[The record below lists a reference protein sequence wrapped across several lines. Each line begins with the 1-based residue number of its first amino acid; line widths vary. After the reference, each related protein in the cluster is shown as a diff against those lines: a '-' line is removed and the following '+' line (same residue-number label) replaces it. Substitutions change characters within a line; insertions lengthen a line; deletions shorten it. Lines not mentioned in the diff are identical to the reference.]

1 MLNSIAILG
10 RPNVGKSSLFNKLTK
25 TRNAIVSDFSGLTKD
40 RNFGYALIKDKSYLV
55 IDTGGVGS
63 EVTEF
68 SAAITEQALIAAE
81 DSNLILLLIDASQEL
96 TADDIDLFQLIRKMN
111 KKFFVVLNKIDIKKR
126 SNAKEDLLKFGSGEI
141 LEISAEHSQGIKMH

>member
-25 TRNAIVSDFSGLTKD
+25 SRNAIVSDFSGLTKD
-40 RNFGYALIKDKSYLV
+40 RNFGYATFKDHQYLV

-63 EVTEF
+63 EITEF

-81 DSNLILLLIDASQEL
+81 DSNLILFLIDASQEL
-96 TADDIDLFQLIRKMN
+96 TADDIDLFQSIRKMN
-111 KKFFVVLNKIDIKKR
+111 KKFFVVLNKIDIKNR
-126 SNAKEDLLKFGSGEI
+126 
-141 LEISAEHSQGIKMH
+141 